1 VQMNSSPIIRTNQ
14 AHPVSGRDCEAAT
27 IAGLPE
33 AVSAPQL
40 NRAITRKAAL
50 PDEQIAAAAKV
61 LGVRPQRAVG
71 RRGTLCSA
79 VIEDKASVYF
89 RHRRDAGVS
98 HHQLELSVENLKNA
112 LHAGLAERGEAPQIG
127 PADADGSCP

>member
-40 NRAITRKAAL
+40 NRAITRKAAIFN
-50 PDEQIAAAAKV
+50 P
-61 LGVRPQRAVG
+61 
-71 RRGTLCSA
+71 
-79 VIEDKASVYF
+79 ASNQLSS
-89 RHRRDAGVS
+89 DIWS
-98 HHQLELSVENLKNA
+98 HALSD
-112 LHAGLAERGEAPQIG
+112 LHI
-127 PADADGSCP
+127 DGSDQWALSYGDMGLTA